1 MWTAGGIDQLGGIDY
16 FARRLGVCRDHAGRP
31 SLDSQGNGAL
41 REATGLRT
49 EEEPE
54 ESMAV
59 HIRLSR
65 AGTKKTPFYRI
76 VVTDQRS
83 PRGGRFI
90 ERVGSY
96 DPPPARARAQPRTR
110 RALAL
115 GRRSAQRDGRQA
127 PQRSEVGGREGFRG
141 LGAPVAED
149 LSPLGQ
155 LVSLIACSLVDQPR
169 TGRRARARGDR
180 VPRIELT
187 VARED
192 IGKVIGKDG
201 RTAQS
206 MRTLLNAAASKMG
219 RRAHL
224 DILD

>member
-41 REATGLRT
+41 REAAGLRT

-96 DPPPARARAQPRTR
+96 DPRRPELVLSPGRVEHWLSVGAQP
-110 RALAL
+110 
-115 GRRSAQRDGRQA
+115 
-127 PQRSEVGGREGFRG
+127 SE
-141 LGAPVAED
+141 
-149 LSPLGQ
+149 
-155 LVSLIACSLVDQPR
+155 
-169 TGRRARARGDR
+169 
-180 VPRIELT
+180 T
-187 VARED
+187 VA
-192 IGKVIGKDG
+192 K
-201 RTAQS
+201 
-206 MRTLLNAAASKMG
+206 LLSEAKLAAAKAS
-219 RRAHL
+219 AA
-224 DILD
+224 